1 MPQPFQ
7 ETWLFELLLAV
18 LLATAVYALFR
29 HEQRRHARQR
39 RALEDDVHAQVL
51 ELHAANARLEQR
63 NQSDPATGL
72 RNHRYLANQLPADL
86 AWYERDRPR
95 AGHDARV
102 LGFVLIEPDGLAALP
117 QARRTAALLAA
128 AQVIGTQSR
137 ACDYLVRWEDGL
149 LVVTRPLPEAG
160 LEAVASRLHEALA
173 LHAAGDG
180 AAAQSG
186 SRCSAGVA
194 AYPLRSARQSGI
206 GWEQVAELAGAA
218 LRRVQRQGGDGWA
231 ILHPASPAELSQIV
245 DDLGGQ
251 AVESLLRTG
260 RLRLD
265 GTAPRL
271 IAPSGVVEAGA

>member
-39 RALEDDVHAQVL
+39 QALEEEVRSQLH

-63 NQSDPATGL
+63 SQSDPLTGL
-72 RNHRYLANQLPADL
+72 RNPRYLANQLPADL

-102 LGFVLIEPDGLAALP
+102 LGFVLVEPDGLAALAP
-117 QARRTAALLAA
+117 RERTAALLAA
-128 AQVIGTQSR
+128 AQVIGTQAR
-137 ACDYLVRWEDGL
+137 ACDYVLRWEDGFM
-149 LVVTRPLPEAG
+149 VVTRPLPERG
-160 LEAVASRLHEALA
+160 LAAVAARLHEAFA

-180 AAAQSG
+180 GALPPAPA
-186 SRCSAGVA
+186 CSVGAA
-194 AYPLRSARQSGI
+194 AYPLRSARQFGI
-206 GWEQVAELAGAA
+206 GWEHAVELAGAA

-231 ILHPASPAELSQIV
+231 VLHAASPAELPQIV
-245 DDLGGQ
+245 DGLGAQ
-251 AVESLLRTG
+251 AVEALLRAG
-260 RLRLD
+260 RLRQE
-265 GTAPRL
+265 GPVAPRAMAAE
-271 IAPSGVVEAGA
+271 APAR